1 MTKKQSVVNVSDF
14 VEVSERMASNNTNNI
29 VGEVF
34 KNKNSNLRL
43 EFKVNGVP
51 LTSIKNLDNLWIYVN
66 FLKEGPQGKKVGVIS
81 ISPK

>member
-1 MTKKQSVVNVSDF
+1 MTKKQQDINISDF
-14 VEVSERMASNNTNNI
+14 VDVSDRITSTNSNI
-29 VGEVF
+29 IGEVF

-51 LTSIKNLDNLWIYVN
+51 LTSLKNIDDLWININ
-66 FLKEGPQGKKVGVIS
+66 FLKEPQGNKVGIIS

>member
-14 VEVSERMASNNTNNI
+14 VEVSERITSTKNSNI
-29 VGEVF
+29 IGEVF

-43 EFKVNGVP
+43 EFKVNGVL
-51 LTSIKNLDNLWIYVN
+51 LTSIKNLDNLWINVN
-66 FLKEGPQGKKVGVIS
+66 FLKEPQGKKVGVIS

>member
-51 LTSIKNLDNLWIYVN
+51 LTSIKNLDNLWINVN
-66 FLKEGPQGKKVGVIS
+66 FLEEPQGKKVGVIA

>member
-51 LTSIKNLDNLWIYVN
+51 LTSIKNLDNLWINVN
-66 FLKEGPQGKKVGVIS
+66 FLKEPQGKKVGVIS

>member
-51 LTSIKNLDNLWIYVN
+51 LSSIKNLDNLWIYVN
-66 FLKEGPQGKKVGVIS
+66 FLKEPQGKKVGVIS

>member
-51 LTSIKNLDNLWIYVN
+51 LTSIKNLDNLWININ
-66 FLKEGPQGKKVGVIS
+66 FLKEPQGKKVGVIS

>member
-1 MTKKQSVVNVSDF
+1 MTKKQSIINVSDF
-14 VEVSERMASNNTNNI
+14 VEVSERITSTKNSNI
-29 VGEVF
+29 IGEVF

-51 LTSIKNLDNLWIYVN
+51 LTSIKNLDNLWINVN
-66 FLKEGPQGKKVGVIS
+66 FLEEPQGNKVAVIA

>member
-51 LTSIKNLDNLWIYVN
+51 LTSIKNL
-66 FLKEGPQGKKVGVIS
+66 
-81 ISPK
+81 

>member
-14 VEVSERMASNNTNNI
+14 VEVSERMASTNSNI
-29 VGEVF
+29 IGEVF

-43 EFKVNGVP
+43 EFKVNGIP
-51 LTSIKNLDNLWIYVN
+51 LTSLKNIDDLWININ
-66 FLKEGPQGKKVGVIS
+66 FLKEPQGNKVGIIS

>member
-1 MTKKQSVVNVSDF
+1 MTKKQSIINVSDF

-51 LTSIKNLDNLWIYVN
+51 LTSIKNLDNLWINVN
-66 FLKEGPQGKKVGVIS
+66 FLKEPQGKKVGVIS

>member
-1 MTKKQSVVNVSDF
+1 MTKKQSIINVSDF
-14 VEVSERMASNNTNNI
+14 VEVSERITSNNTNNI

-51 LTSIKNLDNLWIYVN
+51 LTSIKNLDNLWINVN
-66 FLKEGPQGKKVGVIS
+66 FLEEPQGNKVAVIA

>member
-34 KNKNSNLRL
+34 RNKNSNLRL

-51 LTSIKNLDNLWIYVN
+51 LTSIKNLDNLWINVN
-66 FLKEGPQGKKVGVIS
+66 FLKEPQGKKVGVIS

>member
-14 VEVSERMASNNTNNI
+14 VEVSERITSTKNSNI
-29 VGEVF
+29 IGEVF

-51 LTSIKNLDNLWIYVN
+51 LTSIKNLDNLWINVS
-66 FLKEGPQGKKVGVIS
+66 FLKEPQGKKVGVIS

>member
-1 MTKKQSVVNVSDF
+1 MTEKQSIINVSDF
-14 VEVSERMASNNTNNI
+14 VEVSERITSTKNSNI
-29 VGEVF
+29 IGEVF

-51 LTSIKNLDNLWIYVN
+51 LTSIKNLDNLWINVN
-66 FLKEGPQGKKVGVIS
+66 FLKEPQGKKVGVIS

>member
-14 VEVSERMASNNTNNI
+14 VEVSERITSTKNSNI
-29 VGEVF
+29 IGEVF

-51 LTSIKNLDNLWIYVN
+51 LTSIKNLDNLWINVN
-66 FLKEGPQGKKVGVIS
+66 FLKEPQGKKVGVIS

>member
-14 VEVSERMASNNTNNI
+14 VEVSERITSNNTNNI

-51 LTSIKNLDNLWIYVN
+51 LTSIKNLTNLWINVN
-66 FLKEGPQGKKVGVIS
+66 FLKEPQGKKVGVIS

>member
-14 VEVSERMASNNTNNI
+14 VEVSERITSTKNSDI
-29 VGEVF
+29 IGEVF
-34 KNKNSNLRL
+34 KNKSSNLRL

-51 LTSIKNLDNLWIYVN
+51 LTSIKNLDNLWINVN
-66 FLKEGPQGKKVGVIS
+66 FLKEPQGKKVGVIS